1 MYGQEPKIP
10 LDHLLNNLDQDWGEE
25 YVKVQADL
33 MDQAYK
39 VARHRMEKSV
49 NLDKIRHD
57 RKDRVHPLKIGDRVI
72 LQKTGF
78 RDRHKLQDHFC
89 SESYVATNKNS
100 EQDLY
105 EIRLALGGPTRW
117 VNRRMLIRDPRDE
130 FPEDS
135 DIEPNI
141 LPEVSFGSNSDTD
154 SSSDSDPDF
163 LMFLKTPEMLPVDEG
178 VDNDNLEELPPPV
191 HPVTPR
197 RSSRTTRG
205 QHSNPFNKPHSVN
218 GQEL

>member
-1 MYGQEPKIP
+1 M
-10 LDHLLNNLDQDWGEE
+10 N
-25 YVKVQADL
+25 
-33 MDQAYK
+33 
-39 VARHRMEKSV
+39 
-49 NLDKIRHD
+49 D
-57 RKDRVHPLKIGDRVI
+57 RKARVHPLKIGDRVL

-89 SESYVATNKNS
+89 GESYVVTNQNS

-105 EIRLALGGPTRW
+105 EIRLALG
-117 VNRRMLIRDPRDE
+117 DPRDE

-163 LMFLKTPEMLPVDEG
+163 LMFLETPEMLPVDDG

-191 HPVTPR
+191 NPVTPR
-197 RSSRTTRG
+197 RSSRATRG
-205 QHSNPFNKPHSVN
+205 QHSNPFNEPRSVI